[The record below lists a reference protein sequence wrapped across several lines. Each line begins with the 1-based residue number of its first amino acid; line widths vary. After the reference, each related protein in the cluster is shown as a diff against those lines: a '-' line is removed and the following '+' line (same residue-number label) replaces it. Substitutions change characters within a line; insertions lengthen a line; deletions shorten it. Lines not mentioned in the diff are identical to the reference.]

1 MARDLRMGIQDYPDR
16 CYYYDSSSVDG
27 STLSKEAVALGRFN
41 KRDVIP
47 TARGQAKMGD
57 NAIVQHEV
65 TQTIETVDDCSDI
78 RDGMYVV
85 DDNDT
90 LFRIVRIVSDD
101 DENRSKQVGRRA
113 VHVIRMELKAVE
125 E

>member
-1 MARDLRMGIQDYPDR
+1 
-16 CYYYDSSSVDG
+16 
-27 STLSKEAVALGRFN
+27 
-41 KRDVIP
+41 
-47 TARGQAKMGD
+47 MGD

-85 DDNDT
+85 DDNGT